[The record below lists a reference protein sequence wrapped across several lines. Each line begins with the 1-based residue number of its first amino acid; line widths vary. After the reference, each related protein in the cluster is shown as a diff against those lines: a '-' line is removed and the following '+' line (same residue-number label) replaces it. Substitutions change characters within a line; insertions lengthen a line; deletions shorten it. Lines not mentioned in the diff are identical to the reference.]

1 MINIIISGNGKNP
14 IYRQIIEQVKQNLA
28 NSELKPGEHL
38 PPVRELAEMLQINLG
53 TAARAYLE
61 LKKEGIVGANTR
73 RGTII
78 LEQMKSNQELS
89 FGQRPLNII
98 INESLIETLRQGY
111 TPEELEESFTLQL
124 ARWKFSRETSP
135 TTG

>member
-1 MINIIISGNGKNP
+1 LINIVISDNGKYP

-38 PPVRELAEMLQINLG
+38 PPVRKLAEILQINLG
-53 TAARAYLE
+53 TAARAYLG

-73 RGTII
+73 RGTVI
-78 LEQMKSNQELS
+78 LEPSKSHQGSSL
-89 FGQRPLNII
+89 GQRPLNII
-98 INESLIETLRQGY
+98 INKSLIEIFRQGY
-111 TPEELEESFTLQL
+111 TPEELEESFTLQIT
-124 ARWKFSRETSP
+124 RWKYLRETSP